1 MKVELFYTD
10 GCGSCTA
17 FKSALEAAVL
27 GAVPDVVWR
36 DVDPVKELD
45 YAVELGIASLPSVAI
60 DGKVVFTSLPT
71 AEQLCKAV
79 LARRLEVSGGR

>member
-10 GCGSCTA
+10 GCASCTA
-17 FKSALEAAVL
+17 YKDRLQAAAIS
-27 GAVPDVVWR
+27 AVPDLVWR

-45 YAVELGIASLPSVAI
+45 YAVELGVASLPSVAI

-71 AEQLCKAV
+71 AEQLRNAL
-79 LARRLEVSGGR
+79 LATQGGVSSGR

>member
-10 GCGSCTA
+10 GCASCTA
-17 FKSALEAAVL
+17 NKDRLQAAAIS
-27 GAVPDVVWR
+27 AVPDLVWR

-45 YAVELGIASLPSVAI
+45 YAVELGVASLPSVAI

-71 AEQLCKAV
+71 AEQLRNAL
-79 LARRLEVSGGR
+79 LATQGGVSSGR

>member
-1 MKVELFYTD
+1 MKVELFFTD
-10 GCGSCTA
+10 GCGSCAA
-17 FKSALEAAVL
+17 FKGELEAAVL

-45 YAVELGIASLPSVAI
+45 YAVELGVASLPSVAI

-71 AEQLCKAV
+71 AEQLRKAV

>member
-17 FKSALEAAVL
+17 FKGELEAVVV
-27 GAVPDVVWR
+27 GAVPDAVWR
-36 DVDPVKELD
+36 DVDPLKELD
-45 YAVELGIASLPSVAI
+45 YAVELGVASLPSVAI

-71 AEQLCKAV
+71 AEQLRKAV